1 LSRCARV
8 CAAWPANRGCAANG
22 QRHLKRREL
31 GRALL
36 PRHAHFAPEPP
47 FLNFQQ
53 LRSVRDTVRQGFNLT
68 FMAEA
73 LADCACPAASLQ

>member
-1 LSRCARV
+1 
-8 CAAWPANRGCAANG
+8 
-22 QRHLKRREL
+22 
-31 GRALL
+31 L
-36 PRHAHFAPEPP
+36 PLHAHFAPEPP

-53 LRSVRDTVRQGFNLT
+53 PRSVRDTVRQGFNLT